1 MAENVNSIPVTVKSY
16 VYLGPI
22 IEYEVVDQAGN
33 TLLTNNLSPNN
44 LISVEMGM
52 SLYLNWQAENCIAIK

>member
-1 MAENVNSIPVTVKSY
+1 MTENANSIPVTVKSY

-22 IEYEVVDQAGN
+22 IEYEVIDQSGN

-44 LISVEMGM
+44 LISVEIGM
-52 SLYLNWQAENCIAIK
+52 SLYLNWHAENCIAIK